1 MELDPFFAVTDTVD
15 TPANNNA
22 GSSIDNTIDN
32 TNTLKSESNHGST
45 NDNNTSTTTINTI
58 DSTKTET
65 TKNDDNITSSE
76 NTTLEQQIKQPNT
89 NNHILPKAPTS
100 IPITKINEH
109 QQQQQQIKISENDP
123 EQIILNLL
131 MQDSINENECT
142 ILRKMNNENNTL
154 KGKISKLKNLLSR
167 SAKAHKD
174 ATSELSTSKSKLQT
188 AEYTISILQDKIEM
202 LYKRP
207 SHLDLLADFETN
219 FDRAL
224 LSLGEKEGEQSGGED
239 PSSSSSST
247 KQKQQE
253 QAYSS
258 MLQQRKGGGLGNVND
273 NENDLDEDREQ
284 QQQVDIDDQETLIT
298 NLRTRM
304 EELEVHNTHLLQRI
318 TKLEQSNATLTE
330 ERDIAKSKI
339 STLELNVRL
348 SKLETTKAIQA
359 LKDKTI
365 GLTEMQFEIDLV
377 TKSSLDAISKSNATL
392 EAAKDIR
399 VSKRHCEELQ
409 AKVDAL
415 QEWALASTEAKR
427 LVLERAHDLEN
438 KLKTLEL
445 SHKESIDQLENTS
458 PSSTANNTNSST
470 TTSSSSERRL
480 WSKSS
485 SKVIGA
491 GMAITHPLTLGDDIV
506 LADTEVV
513 VLRWKFDVTPM
524 DMEID
529 FAIYKGNIT
538 DSSNTTDKGKYTSGP
553 EYLVEPRY
561 VC

>member
-1 MELDPFFAVTDTVD
+1 MELDPFFAVTDTIPE
-15 TPANNNA
+15 TNNSNNNV
-22 GSSIDNTIDN
+22 NQE
-32 TNTLKSESNHGST
+32 KPESQHGIS
-45 NDNNTSTTTINTI
+45 DNNAYITKESSKETGI
-58 DSTKTET
+58 DVVK
-65 TKNDDNITSSE
+65 KDDTAPSSE
-76 NTTLEQQIKQPNT
+76 NMTSDQHQKTTKSNDQQGQVT
-89 NNHILPKAPTS
+89 
-100 IPITKINEH
+100 
-109 QQQQQQIKISENDP
+109 ISDNDP

-131 MQDSINENECT
+131 MNDYINENECT
-142 ILRKMNNENNTL
+142 ILRGMHHENNTL

-174 ATSELSTSKSKLQT
+174 STTDLSSVKTKLQT
-188 AEYTISILQDKIEM
+188 AEYTITMLQEKIEM

-207 SHLDLLADFETN
+207 THLDLLADFETN

-224 LSLGEKEGEQSGGED
+224 LSLGEREEQSGGED
-239 PSSSSSST
+239 P
-247 KQKQQE
+247 KQKQQ
-253 QAYSS
+253 AYSN
-258 MLQQRKGGGLGNVND
+258 MQQQRQSMDSNTNDGNVD
-273 NENDLDEDREQ
+273 DDEDEEQ
-284 QQQVDIDDQETLIT
+284 QEQETDDQLLT

-304 EELEVHNTHLLQRI
+304 EELESHNTNLLQRI
-318 TKLEQSNATLTE
+318 SKIEQMNTTITE

-339 STLELNVRL
+339 STLELDLRL
-348 SKLETTKAIQA
+348 SKLETAKAIQA
-359 LKDKTI
+359 LKDKSI
-365 GLTEMQFEIDLV
+365 ALTEMQLEIDLV

-445 SHKESIDQLENTS
+445 SHKESIDNL
-458 PSSTANNTNSST
+458 TNDDNVKNIAAPT
-470 TTSSSSERRL
+470 TTAERRL

-491 GMAITHPLTLGDDIV
+491 GMAITHCLTLGEDV
-506 LADTEVV
+506 ALADTEVV
-513 VLRWKFDVTPM
+513 LLRWKFDVTPM
-524 DMEID
+524 DMDIN

-538 DSSNTTDKGKYTSGP
+538 DDNASKGKHASGP
-553 EYLVEPRY
+553 EYLVEPRT
-561 VC
+561 VHGGAGGEVASAFAIQGACTLEWSNKRSWVRPRAIKFTVDAFAVME